1 MEKRSKKESKINS
14 LSDNDSQTIEVLIN
28 KLHQIKE
35 SSEISEDSVM
45 NMESVVFD
53 ILNMS
58 SRHQKLLLRWV
69 KQGYILD

>member
-14 LSDNDSQTIEVLIN
+14 LSDNDSQAIEVLIN

>member
-1 MEKRSKKESKINS
+1 MEKRSEKESKINS
-14 LSDNDSQTIEVLIN
+14 LSDNDSQAIEVLIN
-28 KLHQIKE
+28 KLIQIKE

-53 ILNMS
+53 ILSMS

>member
-1 MEKRSKKESKINS
+1 MEKRSEKESKINS

>member
-1 MEKRSKKESKINS
+1 MEKRSEKESKINS
-14 LSDNDSQTIEVLIN
+14 LSDNDSQAIEVLIN